1 MQAFKKFWIQ
11 VFKVAGKKDLFFSAS
26 AITFNLLICS
36 IPFTLILVAI
46 IGYVLSYD
54 QAFNYIVQLGSD
66 YLPAFAFQPESSD
79 VISGSGTVEEL
90 IRPLVGARQV
100 FGIIGFIIL
109 VFFTQ
114 GLLHSLKHVLFDVFD
129 IVERKHPIVD
139 IIYNFFGFGL
149 IGAVFLFFSL
159 AISMFSFVNFSQIY
173 VPFTDIVIQLPW
185 IYDFLNLLIPVVFIF
200 MLLYIVFRFLSER
213 KISPKVALIGALSY
227 TILFEAARFIIS
239 NYLEYAFSTYRYF
252 YQGYAIA
259 FVIVLWTFYTSLLFV
274 VSVILA
280 RAYHDV
286 YSSHRPTFEDNP
298 YSLLD

>member
-1 MQAFKKFWIQ
+1 LQTFKEFWIQ
-11 VFKVAGKKDLFFSAS
+11 AFKVAGKKDLFFSAS
-26 AITFNLLICS
+26 AITFNLFICS

-129 IVERKHPIVD
+129 IVERKHPIID

-149 IGAVFLFFSL
+149 IGTVFLFFSL

-185 IYDFLNLLIPVVFIF
+185 IYDFLNLLIPVLFIF

-213 KISPKVALIGALSY
+213 KIAPKVALVGALSY
-227 TILFEAARFIIS
+227 TVLFEVARFIIS

-259 FVIVLWTFYTSLLFV
+259 FLIVIWTFYTSLLFV
-274 VSVILA
+274 ISVVLA
-280 RAYHDV
+280 RAYRDV
-286 YSSHRPTFEDNP
+286 YSSHRPTLEDNP
-298 YSLLD
+298 YSVLD

>member
-1 MQAFKKFWIQ
+1 MQTFKEFWIQ
-11 VFKVAGKKDLFFSAS
+11 AFKVAGKKDLFFSAS
-26 AITFNLLICS
+26 AITFNLFICS

-129 IVERKHPIVD
+129 IVERKHPIID

-149 IGAVFLFFSL
+149 IGTVFLFFSL

-185 IYDFLNLLIPVVFIF
+185 IYDFLNLLIPVLFIF

-213 KISPKVALIGALSY
+213 KIAPKVALVGALSY
-227 TILFEAARFIIS
+227 TVLFEVARFIIS

-259 FVIVLWTFYTSLLFV
+259 FLIVIWTFYTSLLFV
-274 VSVILA
+274 ISVVLA
-280 RAYHDV
+280 RAYRDV
-286 YSSHRPTFEDNP
+286 YSSHRPTLEDNP
-298 YSLLD
+298 YSVLD

>member
-1 MQAFKKFWIQ
+1 MQTFKEFWIQAFKL
-11 VFKVAGKKDLFFSAS
+11 AGKKDLFFSAS
-26 AITFNLLICS
+26 AITFNLFICS

-66 YLPAFAFQPESSD
+66 YLPDFAFQPESND
-79 VISGSGTVEEL
+79 VISGTNTVENL

-129 IVERKHPIVD
+129 IVERKHPIID

-149 IGAVFLFFSL
+149 IGTVFLFFSL

-173 VPFTDIVIQLPW
+173 IPFTDIVIQLPH
-185 IYDFLNLLIPVVFIF
+185 IYDILNLLIPVIFIF

-213 KISPKVALIGALSY
+213 KIAPKVALIGALSY

-259 FVIVLWTFYTSLLFV
+259 FLIVIWTFYSSILFV

-280 RAYHDV
+280 RAYRDV
-286 YSSHRPTFEDNP
+286 YGTHRPTLEDNP
-298 YSLLD
+298 YSVLD